1 MRGNVIERLQSHR
14 PVSPK
19 RRSLHDHW
27 RPEFIPLEDRLLPG
41 ESLLGLVLAH
51 GLIAPSDRLPRGMR
65 GEPGTAAVVS
75 LSPAI
80 SRPPAPTQQVSAV
93 PPPQRAGR
101 LPDNPARPNFGGV
114 TDVEHPLAGPALA
127 PAGDDLFAADAVA
140 WGLAPDLPQ
149 TPAAGPVA
157 HIEPSAGGP
166 ATGVPDGSPPV
177 TAPPS
182 GGTAPAAPVAAVLP
196 TGAEPITSF
205 SLVFPQGPPPPRH
218 ISAVSFA
225 PADGARGLCIDTPLS
240 VTFNETPHLG
250 TSGTIGIHRA
260 DGTLADQ
267 IDLADPNSF
276 KRFIGGAASGGVP
289 YAFNYYPVTIT
300 GNTATIYPHQVLDY
314 GQTYYV
320 TMDPGVITDDNGNP
334 FPGFTDAHTWR
345 FSTKAAGPQE
355 GATRLTVA
363 ADGSGDF
370 CTVQAAIDFVP
381 VNNTQRVVINVR
393 PGVYNEI
400 VYVRSSKPFIT
411 VDGGDRDQ
419 TAIQYPNNNNFNGA
433 VSGNFRTMFGVDAP
447 DFILANIT
455 LHNTTPHGGSQAEA
469 FRGNNQRILL
479 NHVNL
484 ISFQDTLLL
493 QGKGFVNDSYIEG
506 DVDFMWGVGTVFF
519 QNCELKAVTSNGYY
533 TQIRNGQGANGD
545 VFVNCRLTR
554 ADDSITGSYLARID
568 PTVFPYSQVVYIN
581 TAMGPH
587 IRPVGW
593 LLNNATE
600 APDVQF
606 WEYHS
611 TDLDGAPLDV
621 SQRAPFSRQ
630 LSDAEA
636 AQWSDPAFV
645 LGGWVP
651 DLTPPTFNN
660 LTATPDVL
668 QHPHDQFVPVT
679 LQADVSDAG
688 DPAPRTRIVSV
699 TSDPPERN
707 QVDWKITGDLT
718 LKLRAVRGPHQ
729 TARVYTIGVE
739 SRNFSG
745 NWSTAT
751 VTVTVPG
758 RR

>member
-1 MRGNVIERLQSHR
+1 MRWNRIARLHR
-14 PVSPK
+14 RRNSAPK
-19 RRSLHDHW
+19 HRILPGPW
-27 RPEFIPLEDRLLPG
+27 RPRFIPLEDRLLPG
-41 ESLLGLVLAH
+41 DGLLGTVLAH
-51 GLIAPSDRLPRGMR
+51 GLMASQGRTPHAD
-65 GEPGTAAVVS
+65 PG
-75 LSPAI
+75 
-80 SRPPAPTQQVSAV
+80 
-93 PPPQRAGR
+93 RA
-101 LPDNPARPNFGGV
+101 PARTAVGSLYPAAAGAAPLTVRASAAPARETVRFSGNSPSGNAVGV
-114 TDVEHPLAGPALA
+114 AEPTPA
-127 PAGDDLFAADAVA
+127 PAGDALFAADALA
-140 WGLAPDLPQ
+140 WGFAPDPFLAPASATAARGGSSSAL
-149 TPAAGPVA
+149 TPEAGRPTA
-157 HIEPSAGGP
+157 
-166 ATGVPDGSPPV
+166 GVPDAANPV
-177 TAPPS
+177 TAP
-182 GGTAPAAPVAAVLP
+182 GGGGAAPAVTGSVVLPANADPAAVVP
-196 TGAEPITSF
+196 FVP
-205 SLVFPQGPPPPRH
+205 PQAPPPPH
-218 ISAVSFA
+218 HFGVVSFSPA
-225 PADGARGLCIDTPLS
+225 KGADGVCIDTPLA
-240 VTFNETPHLG
+240 VTFNQTPHLG
-250 TSGTIGIHRA
+250 TSGTIAIHRA
-260 DGTLADQ
+260 DGSVADQ

-276 KRFIGGAASGGVP
+276 KRYIGGAQSGGVP
-289 YAFNYYPVTIT
+289 YAFNYYPVIIS

-320 TMDPGVITDDNGNP
+320 TMDPGVITADNGDP
-334 FPGFTDAHTWR
+334 FPGFSDRHTWR
-345 FSTKAAGPQE
+345 FQTRATGPAD
-355 GATRLTVA
+355 GTTHLTVSP
-363 ADGSGDF
+363 DDRGDF
-370 CTVQAAIDFVP
+370 CTVQGAIDFVP
-381 VNNTQRVVINVR
+381 VNNTQRVVISVR

-411 VDGGDRDQ
+411 VDGGDRDR
-419 TAIQYPNNNNFNGA
+419 TVIQYPNNNNFNGA

-447 DFILANIT
+447 DFILTNIT

-493 QGKGFVNDSYIEG
+493 QGRGFVNDSYIEG
-506 DVDFMWGVGTVFF
+506 DVDFMWGGGTVFF

-533 TQIRNGQGANGD
+533 TQIRNGQGVNGD

-593 LLNNATE
+593 LLNNAPD

-651 DLTPPTFNN
+651 DLTPPAINR

-668 QHPHDQFVPVT
+668 HHPHGQFVPVT

-688 DPAPRTRIVSV
+688 DPAPRTRIVAV
-699 TSDPPERN
+699 TSDAPDH
-707 QVDWKITGDLT
+707 QVDWQITGDLT
-718 LKLRAVRGPHQ
+718 LKLRAERGPHQ
-729 TARVYTIGVE
+729 SARVYTVTVE
-739 SRNFSG
+739 SRDFSG
-745 NWSTAT
+745 NRSVAD

-758 RR
+758 RP

>member
-1 MRGNVIERLQSHR
+1 ML
-14 PVSPK
+14 
-19 RRSLHDHW
+19 LA
-27 RPEFIPLEDRLLPG
+27 LEDRSLPG
-41 ESLLGLVLAH
+41 DSLLGIVLAH
-51 GLIAPSDRLPRGMR
+51 GLMPRHDQPTRGDLGSGPAHTAMVDLYPTDDNQSLTTARAPATP
-65 GEPGTAAVVS
+65 AVEEM
-75 LSPAI
+75 
-80 SRPPAPTQQVSAV
+80 
-93 PPPQRAGR
+93 GR
-101 LPDNPARPNFGGV
+101 LPGNSDPSLSAVDRTP
-114 TDVEHPLAGPALA
+114 E
-127 PAGDDLFAADAVA
+127 PAGDVLFPADAGALEFAPDPFAA
-140 WGLAPDLPQ
+140 
-149 TPAAGPVA
+149 PASMTAA
-157 HIEPSAGGP
+157 RTEPSEAMLPEASNLAGR
-166 ATGVPDGSPPV
+166 AIDGGASV
-177 TAPPS
+177 TAPAS
-182 GGTAPAAPVAAVLP
+182 GGMISAASPVVVTAAMSANAGLA
-196 TGAEPITSF
+196 TSF
-205 SLVFPQGPPPPRH
+205 NLVLPQGPPPPRH
-218 ISAVSFA
+218 FGVASFA
-225 PADGARGLCIDTPLS
+225 PGNGARGVCIDTPLS
-240 VTFNETPHLG
+240 VTFNQEPHLG

-260 DGTLADQ
+260 DGSLADQ
-267 IDLADPNSF
+267 IDLADPSSF
-276 KRFIGGAASGGVP
+276 KRYIGGAAAGGVP
-289 YAFNYYPVTIT
+289 YAFNYYPVIIT
-300 GNTATIYPHQVLDY
+300 GNTATIYLHQTLDY

-320 TMDPGVITDDNGNP
+320 TMDRGVILDASGNP
-334 FPGFTDAHTWR
+334 FPGFSDRDTWR
-345 FSTKAAGPQE
+345 FQTKATGP
-355 GATRLTVA
+355 ADRTTRLTVA
-363 ADGSGDF
+363 GDNSGDF
-370 CTVQAAIDFVP
+370 CTVQGAIDFVP

-419 TAIQYPNNNNFNGA
+419 TIIQYPNNNNFNGA
-433 VSGNFRTMFGVDAP
+433 VSGNFRAMFGVDAP

-506 DVDFMWGVGTVFF
+506 DVDFMWGYGSVFF

-533 TQIRNGQGANGD
+533 TQIRNGQGVNGD

-554 ADDSITGSYLARID
+554 ADASISGSYLSRID

-600 APDVQF
+600 APNVQF

-611 TDLDGAPLDV
+611 TDLNGAPLDV
-621 SQRAPFSRQ
+621 SQRASFSRQ

-651 DLTPPTFNN
+651 DLTPPTFNS

-668 QHPHDQFVPVT
+668 EHPHDQFVPVT
-679 LQADVSDAG
+679 LHADVSDPG
-688 DPAPRTRIVSV
+688 DPAPETRIIGV
-699 TSDPPERN
+699 TSDQPSHHD
-707 QVDWKITGDLT
+707 VDWKITGDLT
-718 LKLRAVRGPHQ
+718 LKLRAERGPHQ
-729 TARVYTIGVE
+729 SARVYTITVE
-739 SRNFSG
+739 SRDFSG
-745 NWSTAT
+745 NQSVAT

-758 RR
+758 RQ